1 MIDFILSLPVAVLIV
16 VGLIVVGACAKGMEQ
31 TALITYVQYH
41 ETDPA
46 ARMLKV
52 QAIQNLDRIDNAF
65 VRSQVVNHI
74 LK

>member
-1 MIDFILSLPVAVLIV
+1 MIDFLFSLPVAVLVV
-16 VGLIVVGACAKGMEQ
+16 VGLIVVGACARGMEQ
-31 TALITYVQYH
+31 TALMTYVQHH

-52 QAIQNLDRIDNAF
+52 QAIQNLNQIDNAF
-65 VRSQVVNHI
+65 LRSQVVNHI